1 MLDLSDIK
9 LNCYKLSSSYFIN
22 VNLKL
27 IMKNTSQNP
36 GIIKNS
42 GSLLNDVISSF
53 TSASIKKNRSLQLLA
68 FGYLFSSLLF
78 TSCSEELLETDPSNV
93 PEAQVQKLTLIPD
106 PSEPII
112 INDVVT
118 AELKTTEAAGDDLGR
133 YNISLKFLLPPTE
146 RQLEVF
152 EAAAARWERIIIQDV
167 PSFTGTI
174 PSAFF
179 GFPPAVD
186 GTLDDI
192 VIEVALAPIDG
203 PGNILG
209 QAGPR
214 FVRTDD
220 FLTLSGV
227 MFFDIADLAFLEQID
242 LFEEVIVHEMGHVLG
257 VGTLW
262 NTAPFGFDR
271 TLREGPITNPY
282 FTGRKANVHWN
293 AEGGSDELPVENI
306 GGPGTALSHWRE
318 SSLKNELMTGF
329 LNLGENP
336 LSRITAGSMRDL
348 GYGTATVG
356 EQYDLEKGAPGV
368 DLSSLEAGGAAEGLH
383 IAAMEE
389 LLKPIGFVTSSKK

>member
-1 MLDLSDIK
+1 
-9 LNCYKLSSSYFIN
+9 
-22 VNLKL
+22 
-27 IMKNTSQNP
+27 MKNTSQNFGFFKNP
-36 GIIKNS
+36 GALFK
-42 GSLLNDVISSF
+42 DVISRF
-53 TSASIKKNRSLQLLA
+53 ASETIKKNSSIQLLA
-68 FGYLFSSLLF
+68 LGCLFSTLLF
-78 TSCSEELLETDPSNV
+78 TSCSEEFLETDPSNV
-93 PEAQVQKLTLIPD
+93 PEAQVQRLTLIPD

-112 INDVVT
+112 IDDVIT
-118 AELKTTEAAGDDLGR
+118 TELRTTEAAGDDRGR

-146 RQLEVF
+146 RQVEVF
-152 EAAAARWERIIIQDV
+152 EAAAARWERIIIEDV

-220 FLTLSGV
+220 FLTLSGI
-227 MFFDIADLAFLEQID
+227 MFFDVADLDFLEQLD
-242 LFEEVIVHEMGHVLG
+242 LFEDVIVHEMGHVLG

-262 NTAPFGFDR
+262 NTAQFGFDR
-271 TLREGPITNPY
+271 TLREGPSDNPY
-282 FTGRKANVHWN
+282 FLGMQANVHWN

-318 SSLKNELMTGF
+318 SSLSNELMTGF

-336 LSRITAGSMRDL
+336 LSRITAGSMKDL
-348 GYGTATVG
+348 GYGTAAVG
-356 EQYDLEKGAPGV
+356 EQYDLAKGAQGV
-368 DLSSLEAGGAAEGLH
+368 DISSLEAGGTAEGLH